1 MRWSTQTPLS
11 TIQRNTLGSEQR
23 RKSHRREAIGA
34 IVLIAG
40 LESEARTHE
49 ALNAGSTEGGNQAPL
64 EFGTAFGQ
72 DPPLASPFG
81 RSLAGTEH
89 GRARGVVCAARDRHA
104 SSDQP
109 SAERRCEGRSSHGSD
124 EVVVVEE

>member
-1 MRWSTQTPLS
+1 MGWSTQTPLS
-11 TIQRNTLGSEQR
+11 TIQRNTLGSEQGG
-23 RKSHRREAIGA
+23 KSHRREALGA

-64 EFGTAFGQ
+64 EFRTAFGQ
-72 DPPLASPFG
+72 DPPLAFG
-81 RSLAGTEH
+81 RSLAGSEH

-109 SAERRCEGRSSHGSD
+109 RAERRCEGRSSHEGDDSMQ
-124 EVVVVEE
+124 